1 MADEIRRGTE
11 PAAWMIR
18 AGRDGE
24 REEKALNEGLV
35 IVGWDNLDD
44 IGDCRT
50 REEIRERLH
59 RAYPDAA
66 KNAVAN
72 WTGQLWRLVKQI
84 GEGDLAV
91 MPMKTHH
98 GKIAIGHFIGPYEY
112 REEEPPGFRHV
123 RKVDWIRTDIAVE
136 VLRPDLRASMG
147 SLLTICRLSRNDAAR
162 RIAHLAAHGIDP
174 GLDGDEEITTSDE
187 LLEDAV
193 SRDSADPRRLTIRSF
208 LEHWGFQRRTGTVVA
223 VIKSDLADKGLTT
236 RPPFTEG
243 SIESEIA
250 LVPLG
255 AEPGSD
261 INVVDDIEDTEDVSE
276 TQHMTLRL
284 GNLPAPLLSVSSTA
298 SLTYAKTLMLERKF
312 SQLAVIGEE
321 ETCHGAISWESIGK
335 AHVASDHPTLEDAI
349 IPAFIV
355 DHDALLLDQI
365 SVIYERG
372 YIFVRHADRVR
383 VTGIITASDLTR
395 QFGDIARPFVLIE
408 EAENRLRRAA
418 DEVFQVEELRE
429 SVAQHQRNRIH
440 RAADLTFGNYSYL
453 LKPSERWETLGWN
466 IDQPLFLDRLEE
478 VRKVRNELMH
488 FTPDPLSA
496 EKYAAVHGL
505 LELLR
510 TVDPRP

>member
-1 MADEIRRGTE
+1 MAEEIRRGTE

-24 REEKALNEGLV
+24 REEKALSEGLV
-35 IVGWDNLDD
+35 IVGWDQLSD
-44 IGDCRT
+44 IAHCRT
-50 REEIRERLH
+50 REELRERLH
-59 RAYPDAA
+59 QAYPDAA
-66 KNAVAN
+66 KNSVAN

-84 GEGDLAV
+84 QDDDLVV
-91 MPMKTHH
+91 MPMKTRH
-98 GKIAIGHFIGPYEY
+98 GKIAIGRFIGPYEY
-112 REEEPPGFRHV
+112 RLEEPPGFRHV

-136 VLRPDLRASMG
+136 ALRPDLRASMG

-162 RIAHLAAHGIDP
+162 RIAHLAAQGTDP

-193 SRDSADPRRLTIRSF
+193 SRDSTDPRRLTIRSF
-208 LEHWGFQRRTGTVVA
+208 LEHWGFQRRTGTVIA
-223 VIKSDLADKGLTT
+223 VIKSDLLDKGLTT

-243 SIESEIA
+243 SVESEIT

-255 AEPGSD
+255 VEPGSEAS
-261 INVVDDIEDTEDVSE
+261 VADDVEDTEDVSE

-284 GNLPAPLLSVSSTA
+284 GSLPAPLQSVSNTA

-312 SQLAVIGEE
+312 SQLGVIGEDE
-321 ETCHGAISWESIGK
+321 ACHGAISWESIGK
-335 AHVASDHPTLEDAI
+335 AHVASSNPTLEDAI
-349 IPAFIV
+349 TPAFIV

-365 SVIYERG
+365 DVIYERG
-372 YIFVRHADRVR
+372 YVFVRHADRVR

-395 QFGDIARPFVLIE
+395 QFGNIARPFVLIE

-429 SVAQHQRNRIH
+429 SVSQHQRNRVH
-440 RAADLTFGNYSYL
+440 RAADLTFGNYVYL
-453 LKPSERWETLGWN
+453 LRPSERWETLGWN
-466 IDQPLFLDRLEE
+466 IDHLHFLNLLEE
-478 VRKVRNELMH
+478 VRRVRNELMH